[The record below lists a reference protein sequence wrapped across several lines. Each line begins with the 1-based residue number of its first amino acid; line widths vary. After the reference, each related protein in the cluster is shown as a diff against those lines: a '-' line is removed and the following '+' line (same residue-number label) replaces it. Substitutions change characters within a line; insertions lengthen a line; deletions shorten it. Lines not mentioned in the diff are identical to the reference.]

1 MNRKGFAIMFDWIFS
16 LAAGVLI
23 FSFLIYFA
31 VQHTDLFGKVTARV
45 VGEELDIL
53 FSGYETTQTK
63 SMLDFGKDVKLGFSC
78 DEKNKRQRFTI
89 NDREG
94 KTLWGK
100 IIFAPGEIKNDKIN
114 VATASWDVPFRA
126 ANFIYL
132 WDKKYVLTGDI
143 PDINFLNNFKKEDIG
158 NTANIRF
165 VDDPSLSDD
174 YGTGECPNDFGF
186 QHEKI
191 IYYDEDSSGDFS
203 GYVCFEDDDRERHR
217 SFFYG
222 EAMMIGAIFMD
233 NVEDFECVKSIA
245 VDRLKIVNDI
255 YREKKDKIV
264 SLESCDKFGRYNKV
278 FHDTI
283 TLDKLNSLDFDNQ
296 VKLVERAN
304 ENLIR
309 EGCAGVY

>member
-1 MNRKGFAIMFDWIFS
+1 MDKKGVAVVFDWIFS

-53 FSGYETTQTK
+53 FSGYETAK
-63 SMLDFGKDVKLGFSC
+63 IRSILDFGKEVKLGFSC

-114 VATASWDVPFRA
+114 VATASWDVPFRV

-143 PDINFLNNFKKEDIG
+143 PDINFLNNFKKDPSG
-158 NTANIRF
+158 GTGNIRF
-165 VDDPSLSDD
+165 ADDPGLSDD
-174 YGTGECPNDFGF
+174 YGTGPCSNDWGS

-191 IYYDEDSSGDFS
+191 IYYKKNSDDSYFGYICFFEENGD
-203 GYVCFEDDDRERHR
+203 VQR
-217 SFFYG
+217 SPFYG
-222 EAMMIGAIFMD
+222 KAMMIGAMFVD

>member
-1 MNRKGFAIMFDWIFS
+1 MNKRGFAIMFDWIFS

-53 FSGYETTQTK
+53 FSGYETAKTRST
-63 SMLDFGKDVKLGFSC
+63 LDFGKEVKLGFSC

-143 PDINFLNNFKKEDIG
+143 PDINFLDNFKKDPSG
-158 NTANIRF
+158 GTGNIRF
-165 VDDPSLSDD
+165 APDSSLSISNKIV
-174 YGTGECPNDFGF
+174 CPDFSSSY
-186 QHEKI
+186 EKI